1 MTSGCVLSREA
12 DKLERSTSLC
22 MCSFAAT
29 EAYTAGL
36 ERLGYFLAGLAS
48 LSGGAVWLWRKFAF
62 GWKAGA
68 VSRRLNIEES
78 KMLGYKQHLVV
89 AEYEGR
95 KFLLGVCPGR
105 IDFLCRLDESGED
118 FNSVLAQR
126 VKLEGG
132 EAGGVKVGEEVP

>member
-1 MTSGCVLSREA
+1 MGA
-12 DKLERSTSLC
+12 
-22 MCSFAAT
+22 MGAT

-36 ERLGYFLAGLAS
+36 ERLGYFLAGLAL

-62 GWKAGA
+62 SWQSGA

-105 IDFLCRLDESGED
+105 IDFLCRLDE
-118 FNSVLAQR
+118 
-126 VKLEGG
+126 GG
-132 EAGGVKVGEEVP
+132 EEFGSVMVRSESGGLARTAQERVAGSVGEEVA

>member
-1 MTSGCVLSREA
+1 MGVLG
-12 DKLERSTSLC
+12 
-22 MCSFAAT
+22 AT

-36 ERLGYFLAGLAS
+36 EKLGFFLAGLAV
-48 LSGGAVWLWRKFAF
+48 LSGGAVWIWRKFAF
-62 GWKAGA
+62 GWNAGA

-105 IDFLCRLDESGED
+105 IDFLCRLDDGNED
-118 FNSVLAQR
+118 FRSVMAASAVGSGLD
-126 VKLEGG
+126 EGQ
-132 EAGGVKVGEEVP
+132 AKFGEEAAR